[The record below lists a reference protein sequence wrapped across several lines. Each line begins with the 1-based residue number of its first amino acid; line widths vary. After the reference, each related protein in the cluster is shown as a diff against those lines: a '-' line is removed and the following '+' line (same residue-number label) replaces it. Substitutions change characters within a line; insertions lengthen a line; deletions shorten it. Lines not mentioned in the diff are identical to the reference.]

1 MSAVC
6 PLSLQDLHFCVG
18 GGLARRPA
26 RSLERL
32 RPHEQ
37 GAARQQGCGRELRPL
52 LVRAPR
58 PCAAAPAGRP
68 LTPPLTVCVRPVC
81 GSANHFQGGPS
92 VDVFGANG
100 SNPTANWKV
109 SGTVQKVYDK
119 ALKSHVFVCD
129 GGPTALTLP
138 SPSP

>member
-1 MSAVC
+1 M
-6 PLSLQDLHFCVG
+6 
-18 GGLARRPA
+18 R
-26 RSLERL
+26 
-32 RPHEQ
+32 
-37 GAARQQGCGRELRPL
+37 
-52 LVRAPR
+52 
-58 PCAAAPAGRP
+58 AAAPATPCAHATP
-68 LTPPLTVCVRPVC
+68 LRSSTSWQATPPLTVCVPPR

-129 GGPTALTLP
+129 GGPSARMQLPKDDRRSLGLVQPYLALQIHVPESKPFALELWIFATRTLTLAL
-138 SPSP
+138 SLSRT

>member
-1 MSAVC
+1 MSFAC
-6 PLSLQDLHFCVG
+6 PC
-18 GGLARRPA
+18 RR
-26 RSLERL
+26 
-32 RPHEQ
+32 Q
-37 GAARQQGCGRELRPL
+37 G
-52 LVRAPR
+52 V
-58 PCAAAPAGRP
+58 
-68 LTPPLTVCVRPVC
+68 
-81 GSANHFQGGPS
+81 HFQGGPS

>member
-1 MSAVC
+1 MSKERPDSKDAGGSSGH
-6 PLSLQDLHFCVG
+6 SLCARHAPAQQHQ
-18 GGLARRPA
+18 LAG
-26 RSLERL
+26 RSPRTSHRL
-32 RPHEQ
+32 R
-37 GAARQQGCGRELRPL
+37 
-52 LVRAPR
+52 
-58 PCAAAPAGRP
+58 AAP
-68 LTPPLTVCVRPVC
+68 C

>member
-1 MSAVC
+1 M
-6 PLSLQDLHFCVG
+6 
-18 GGLARRPA
+18 
-26 RSLERL
+26 
-32 RPHEQ
+32 
-37 GAARQQGCGRELRPL
+37 
-52 LVRAPR
+52 RAPR